1 MEAPQI
7 TRQYGFNYSEDFI
20 YEQVMNELEQVMDE
34 FEEVNLDEEI
44 VYRSVPVLTKSKSE
58 EHITNYIKVKR
69 SYSY

>member
-7 TRQYGFNYSEDFI
+7 IRQYGFNYSEDFI
-20 YEQVMNELEQVMDE
+20 YEQVMDD

-44 VYRSVPVLTKSKSE
+44 MYKSVPVLTRSKSE
-58 EHITNYIKVKR
+58 KNCTNCIKVKR